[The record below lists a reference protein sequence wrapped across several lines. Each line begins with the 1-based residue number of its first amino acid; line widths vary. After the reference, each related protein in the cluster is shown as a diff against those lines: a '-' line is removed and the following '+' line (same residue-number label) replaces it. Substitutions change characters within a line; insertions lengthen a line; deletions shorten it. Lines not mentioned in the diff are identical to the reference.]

1 MPLTPSSFTL
11 TQTVVSRLRSAILA
25 GEYLPGSRLTELG
38 LAEDMQTSRTPV
50 IAALK
55 ALTEQGLV
63 RYASNRGYWVREFT
77 IDEVLEAYDIRAT
90 LEGMACRLAAEHGV
104 PQPASELLSQC
115 IDIGER
121 IVGGDELATQDHS
134 AYRQMNV
141 EFHNAILQA
150 SRNHQLGDF
159 VRRANEI
166 PLASERIV
174 VWSSLAIVRRSHDSH
189 TRIFDAI
196 VRGQGTRAEMLMR
209 EHVYESGQVLK
220 AHWPAIL
227 NKARNHDNDAT
238 STEARNSHDL

>member
-1 MPLTPSSFTL
+1 MSVTPSSFTL

-63 RYASNRGYWVREFT
+63 RYASNRGYWVREFS
-77 IDEVLEAYDIRAT
+77 IEEVLEAYDIRAT
-90 LEGMACRLAAEHGV
+90 LEGMACRLAAEHGMPRQV
-104 PQPASELLSQC
+104 SELLARC
-115 IDIGER
+115 VDIGER
-121 IVGGDELATQDHS
+121 IVGGEALAAEDHS
-134 AYRQMNV
+134 AYQQMNV
-141 EFHNAILQA
+141 EFHNSILQA
-150 SRNHQLGDF
+150 SRNHQLGEF

-166 PLASERIV
+166 PLASDRIV
-174 VWSSLAIVRRSHDSH
+174 VWASLDIVRRSHDGH

-196 VRGQGTRAEMLMR
+196 ARGQGTRAEMLMR

-220 AHWPAIL
+220 AYWPEIL
-227 NKARNHDNDAT
+227 NKARNHG
-238 STEARNSHDL
+238 NSMAAEEDKRP

>member
-1 MPLTPSSFTL
+1 MSVTPTSFTL

-25 GEYLPGSRLTELG
+25 GEYHPGSRLTELG

-63 RYASNRGYWVREFT
+63 RYASNRGYWVREFS
-77 IDEVLEAYDIRAT
+77 IEEVLEAYDIRAT
-90 LEGMACRLAAEHGV
+90 LEGMACRLAAEYGV
-104 PQPASELLSQC
+104 AKPVSELLARC

-121 IVGGDELATQDHS
+121 IVGGDQLAAEDHS
-134 AYRQMNV
+134 DYQQLNV
-141 EFHNAILQA
+141 EFHNTILQA
-150 SRNHQLGDF
+150 SRNHQLGEF

-166 PLASERIV
+166 PLASDRIV
-174 VWSSLAIVRRSHDSH
+174 VWSSLDIVRRSHDGH
-189 TRIFDAI
+189 TRILDAI

-220 AHWPAIL
+220 AHWPEIL
-227 NKARNHDNDAT
+227 NKARNHENIAT
-238 STEARNSHDL
+238 ATTPGKQP